1 MQASGRGRREKQEGG
16 VSWRNSRQIG
26 DSQTE
31 QCTTIHL
38 TMQDKSSQ
46 AHPPIIFNEWPVVAV
61 AVVVVA
67 APTSHTWTKAF

>member
-1 MQASGRGRREKQEGG
+1 MQAVGGGRREKQEGG

-46 AHPPIIFNEWPVVAV
+46 AHLPIIFNEWPVVAV

-67 APTSHTWTKAF
+67 APSHTWTKAF